1 MIKQKKLF
9 LCGGCKLM
17 LPHDKEDKVVA
28 NVVITKGYPYRDS
41 GWGRGAEITFDSG
54 GKRWCK
60 QCRVVIAGLGDS
72 GTIKMKQ
79 VYMS

>member
-1 MIKQKKLF
+1 
-9 LCGGCKLM
+9 M